1 MKSYAMSSS
10 EIVSKQNLKKFDIRR
25 VDRRRL
31 KVESNDIGKYLGR
44 GNKLFGE
51 KSFFVVNA
59 LKRFAGLT
67 NVSAIVV

>member
-1 MKSYAMSSS
+1 MSR
-10 EIVSKQNLKKFDIRR
+10 EEDLR
-25 VDRRRL
+25 
-31 KVESNDIGKYLGR
+31 SNDIGKYLGR
-44 GNKLFGE
+44 GNKLFGD

>member
-1 MKSYAMSSS
+1 MSSS

-25 VDRRRL
+25 VERRRF

-44 GNKLFGE
+44 GNKQFGE